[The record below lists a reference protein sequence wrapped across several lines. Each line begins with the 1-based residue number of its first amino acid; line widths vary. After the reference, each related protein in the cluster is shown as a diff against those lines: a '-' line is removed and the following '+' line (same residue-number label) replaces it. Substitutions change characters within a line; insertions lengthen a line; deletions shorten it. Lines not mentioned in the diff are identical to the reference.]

1 MTKTLLAFLLAAP
14 LAAPA
19 TPITLDD
26 ALALAARQ
34 SRDLTIAQAD
44 ARIAGADGL
53 AGWQGVLPRLDLS
66 ANGGRKFIGES
77 SFSRVD
83 PTTGI
88 VIPPSPATDYPSYSA
103 SVTLTQPLFDWG
115 AFRRLKQSSAGE
127 RAASRTWDESKL
139 SVAFD
144 VTRRFYEVV
153 KAERS
158 LAVLEK
164 SAQRSAELV
173 ERADA
178 LYGAGRAQKSDTYN
192 ARVNLGNDRILVEQ
206 ARSRLVQ
213 ARSDLAL
220 TLGLP
225 GDDAVQV
232 VAPAQ
237 LEGPGLPGGEPPPLA
252 SLLARAREQR
262 PALAAAEAQVE
273 AAEAAA
279 SAARAGYLPTLSA
292 QASYARNASN
302 LTGAGGVVDSVN
314 KDYIASVGVI
324 FGWNLFAGRSSEA
337 GLARAEASADRTRA
351 SAGKTAD
358 GVAREVTNA
367 RQAVVAQ
374 ATQVSLSADN
384 LSAADQGLKLARQ
397 RLDAGM
403 ASQLEVRDASLKFT
417 QAELSLVQARI
428 DHAVATADLARAVGG
443 AL

>member
-1 MTKTLLAFLLAAP
+1 MTRPLLSLLLAAP
-14 LAAPA
+14 LAAAA

-26 ALALAARQ
+26 ALAMAARQ

-44 ARIAGADGL
+44 ARMAGADGL

-66 ANGGRKFIGES
+66 AGGGRQFIGES
-77 SFSRVD
+77 SFARVD

-88 VIPPSPATDYPSYSA
+88 VIPPSPATDYPSYQA
-103 SVTLTQPLFDWG
+103 SITLTQPLFDWG
-115 AFRRLKQSSAGE
+115 AFRRVSQASAGE
-127 RAASRTWDESKL
+127 RAASRTYDEAKL

-164 SAQRSAELV
+164 AAQRSAELV

-178 LYGAGRAQKSDTYN
+178 LYAAGRAQKVDTFN
-192 ARVNLGNDRILVEQ
+192 ARVNLGNDRIAVEQ
-206 ARSRLVQ
+206 ARSRLVL

-220 TLGLP
+220 ALGLP
-225 GDDAVQV
+225 GDEPVAV

-237 LEGPGLPGGEPPPLA
+237 LEGPGLPSGEPAALPV
-252 SLLARAREQR
+252 LLARASEQR
-262 PALAAAEAQVE
+262 PTLAAAKAQVE
-273 AAEAAA
+273 AAEAAVG
-279 SAARAGYLPTLSA
+279 AARSGYYPTLGL

-302 LTGAGGVVDSVN
+302 LTGAGGVVDGVN
-314 KDYIASVGVI
+314 KDYIASVGLVL
-324 FGWNLFAGRSSEA
+324 GWNLFAGRSSEA

-358 GVAREVTNA
+358 GVAREVTTA
-367 RQAVVAQ
+367 RQSVVALVS
-374 ATQVSLSADN
+374 QVSLSSDN
-384 LSAADQGLKLARQ
+384 LTAAAEGLKLARQ
-397 RLDAGM
+397 RLDAGL
-403 ASQLEVRDASLKFT
+403 ASQLEVRDASLKLT